1 MSDFLMREDSPLSE
15 CEWAAIDDAVVASA
29 RQNMVARRVLSIYGP
44 LGAGLEAVHT
54 NVFGNP
60 TDGAVSYT
68 GEADN
73 DPVEAKGRA
82 VTPLMIVHKDFRI
95 GWRELELAHQLKL
108 PIDTSAASAAGVF
121 AARAEDSLIFFGNKD
136 SGITG
141 LMNADGRNKLKLT
154 DWSNPPAAVENLVSA
169 VTLLREKGYS
179 QPHAA
184 ILSPNL
190 YSSLLK
196 VREGGNSL
204 ELEFARTILSGGVF
218 ESPSLGANQGI
229 VLALGPQNFDLAVG
243 QDLVASYL
251 ETVSMNH
258 VLRVFE
264 TIALRIKRPGAI
276 CTLEK

>member
-1 MSDFLMREDSPLSE
+1 MSEYLMREDSPLSE
-15 CEWAAIDDAVVASA
+15 SEWSAIDDAVVASA

-121 AARAEDSLIFFGNKD
+121 AARAEDSLIFFGNKE

-141 LMNADGRNKLKLT
+141 LLNADGRNKLKLT
-154 DWSNPPAAVENLVSA
+154 DWSTPPAAVENLVSA
-169 VTLLREKGYS
+169 VTLLREKGFT

-196 VREGGNSL
+196 VREGGDSL
-204 ELEFARTILSGGVF
+204 ELEFAKTILSGGVF

-243 QDLVASYL
+243 QDLVTGYL
-251 ETVSMNH
+251 EAVNMNH